1 MLTPSGYGNLG
12 MFKIAC
18 GNEGNEGEA
27 SSSKTYRLWASA
39 EKEVATTLDKLTGT
53 SKGYDTYSYSTTL
66 DSYPL
71 LNNT

>member
-1 MLTPSGYGNLG
+1 

-39 EKEVATTLDKLTGT
+39 EKEISTTIDKTTGA
-53 SKGYDTYSYSTTL
+53 SKVYETYSYSTAL
-66 DSYPL
+66 DSYPV
-71 LNNT
+71 LN